1 MKGKQIWQRKN
12 LSGAEYPASAFKNCE
27 EMSRLCEKRA
37 DMTLV
42 IFSIII
48 QKPLTERRV
57 FEIKM
62 RTLRNIISRYMQTVT
77 LVLVV
82 LFLVVIFYIQA
93 VNERRQ
99 AYMSAIE
106 TFFQIE
112 QVLGENKEELA
123 DLKQVYR
130 ETCLHNAEA
139 IAYIIEESPSVLDS
153 LEELKRIATM
163 IEVDEIH
170 IFDVSGRIFSGTH
183 PLYYGYT
190 FDSGEQMSFFK
201 PMLEDKTLRLVQDI
215 TPNTAEKKM
224 MQYSALWSRD
234 GEFIVQVGMEPVN
247 VLKVTE
253 KNELSYIF
261 SLLRVNSEA
270 NYYAVRKEDG
280 KIAGSTDLSC
290 VEKDSLEIG
299 LNLKTIADND
309 NGFYGDVNGI
319 KSYCVFMESGENYI
333 GRVISC
339 KDMYQRVPST
349 MVWIAFCLIAAA
361 VILYYVVTCY
371 MNRYVVGGIHSINE
385 KLNIISQ
392 GNLDEVIDIQSSA
405 EFAELSRYINQMKQS
420 ILDNRRKITYIIGKT
435 KMPIG
440 VYEYNHYMKRVS
452 ISEHVPDILGL
463 KAGEYEHLSS
473 DYRVFQEFIIDLR
486 RNIVDDESCVYSCRE
501 RYVKLEEAEH
511 GGDVFGVIIDVT
523 QEILKRKKAE
533 DEREAKSRFFSN
545 MSHEIRTPIN
555 AVLGM
560 NEMILRE
567 ASDRQILTYAA
578 NIKSS
583 GKMLLFLIN
592 DILDI
597 SKIESGKMEIIP
609 VEYETPA
616 LIMDLWNVIY
626 LRAEEKGLEFF
637 VELDE
642 TLPRVLYG
650 DDVRMKQIV
659 TNLLTNAVKY
669 TPQGSVRLRIAYERQ
684 NDDELLL
691 KISVE
696 DTGIGIRKEDM
707 GGLFESFQRLDE
719 EKNRNIEGT
728 GLGMNI
734 TMSLLKMMGGDMKV
748 ESEYQKGSVFT
759 VIIPQKIV
767 NSEPA
772 GSFQRIQEKNAQYD
786 GSRQDSFTAPE
797 GRVLV
802 VDDNAMNLTVFKAL
816 LKRTKL
822 QTVTAESGKQCL
834 EYMQKQNFHIIFMDH
849 MMPEMDGIETLH
861 EIKKLAQHTDFPNK
875 DTPVVALTANAVSG
889 AKEMYLAEGFA
900 EFLTKPVNAELLEHT
915 ICKYLPRE
923 LIQKAQEPDGA
934 LKTEAG
940 DREYDSYLEQGVSVR
955 NGLKHSKG
963 DMEIY
968 LELVRMFLKDRSKM
982 QLLRQYLSV
991 HNMKDYAVLVH
1002 ALKGNARTLGA
1013 ERLADTAYEHEMH
1026 SRAGEEEYVTAHWG
1040 ELEQAWETALDTLK
1054 DIYEKYAPAQEET
1067 AVFDKDGGLLE
1078 LPQERL
1084 DEMAALIDD
1093 FKTDE
1098 AAGQMKE
1105 WLKSPLHPDMRQR
1118 LTDVLAAVEDEF
1130 DEDKAVWLLRGKM
1143 EDGEE

>member
-1 MKGKQIWQRKN
+1 
-12 LSGAEYPASAFKNCE
+12 
-27 EMSRLCEKRA
+27 
-37 DMTLV
+37 
-42 IFSIII
+42 
-48 QKPLTERRV
+48 
-57 FEIKM
+57 M
-62 RTLRNIISRYMQTVT
+62 RTLRNIISRYMQIVT
-77 LVLVV
+77 LLLVV
-82 LFLVVIFYIQA
+82 LFLVVIFYIQV
-93 VNERRQ
+93 VNEKRQ
-99 AYMSAIE
+99 TYMRAIE

-139 IAYIIEESPSVLDS
+139 IAYIIEEDTSVLDS
-153 LEELKRIATM
+153 VEELKKIATM

-170 IFDVSGRIFSGTH
+170 IFDTKGCIFSGTH

-201 PMLEDKTLRLVQDI
+201 PMIKDKSLRLVQDI
-215 TPNTAEKKM
+215 TPNTAEMKM

-234 GEFIVQVGMEPVN
+234 GKFIVQVGMEPVN
-247 VLKVTE
+247 VLKVTA

-261 SLLRVNSEA
+261 SLLRVNSDA
-270 NYYAVRKEDG
+270 NYYAINKEDG
-280 KIAGSTDLSC
+280 IIVGSTDLSC
-290 VEKDSLEIG
+290 VEKNSLEIG
-299 LNLKTIADND
+299 LDPETITVGN
-309 NGFYGDVNGI
+309 NGFYMDVNGI

-339 KDMYQRVPST
+339 KDMYRRIPST
-349 MVWIAFCLIAAA
+349 MVWIAFCLIAVA

-371 MNRYVVGGIHSINE
+371 MNKYVVEGIHSIND
-385 KLNIISQ
+385 KLNTISQ
-392 GNLDEVIDIQSSA
+392 GNLDEIVDIQSSA
-405 EFAELSRYINQMKQS
+405 ELAELSRYINQMKKS

-452 ISEHVPDILGL
+452 ISEHVPEILAL
-463 KAGEYEHLSS
+463 KAGEYERLSA
-473 DYRVFQEFIIDLR
+473 DYKVFQEFIIDLR

-511 GGDVFGVIIDVT
+511 SGDVFGVIIDVT
-523 QEILKRKKAE
+523 EEILKRKKIE
-533 DEREAKSRFFSN
+533 DEHEAKSRFLSN

-567 ASDRQILTYAA
+567 ASDGQILTYAA

-626 LRAEEKGLEFF
+626 LRAKEKELIFE
-637 VELDE
+637 VESDE
-642 TLPRVLYG
+642 TLPSRLYG

-669 TPQGSVRLRIAYERQ
+669 TPQGSVTLRIAYERQ

-691 KISVE
+691 KISVQ

-707 GGLFESFQRLDE
+707 GKLFESFQRLDE

-734 TMSLLKMMGGDMKV
+734 TMSLLKMMGGDMNV
-748 ESEYQKGSVFT
+748 ESEYQKGSTFT

-767 NSEPA
+767 SNEPA
-772 GSFQRIQEKNAQYD
+772 GSFQKMQEKNAQYD
-786 GSRQDSFTAPE
+786 GSKQGCFTAPE

-802 VDDNAMNLTVFKAL
+802 VDDNTMNLTVFKAL

-822 QTVTAESGKQCL
+822 QVVTAKSGEECL
-834 EYMQKQNFHIIFMDH
+834 EYVQDQKFHIIFMDH
-849 MMPEMDGIETLH
+849 MMPKMDGIETLH
-861 EIKKLAQHTDFPNK
+861 EIKKLAVHMDFPNK
-875 DTPVVALTANAVSG
+875 DTPVIALTANAVAG

-915 ICKYLPRE
+915 ICKYLPDE
-923 LIQKAQEPDGA
+923 LIQTAGEVHDDLETEDGV
-934 LKTEAG
+934 T
-940 DREYDSYLEQGVSVR
+940 EYDCYLEQGVSVR
-955 NGLKHSKG
+955 NGLKNSKG

-968 LELVRMFLKDRSKM
+968 MELVRIFLRDKNKM
-982 QLLRQYLSV
+982 ELLQQYLSM
-991 HNMKDYAVLVH
+991 HNMKDYAILVH

-1013 ERLADTAYEHEMH
+1013 DRLADLAYEHEMH
-1026 SRAGEEEYVTAHWG
+1026 SKADQEDYVTAHWG
-1040 ELEQAWETALDTLK
+1040 ELEQAWESALETFQN
-1054 DIYEKYAPAQEET
+1054 IYEKYAPAQEKADILDE
-1067 AVFDKDGGLLE
+1067 GELLE
-1078 LPQERL
+1078 LPQEKL

-1098 AAGQMKE
+1098 AVGQIKE
-1105 WLKSPLHPDMRQR
+1105 WLNSPLRQDMRSR
-1118 LTDVLAAVEDEF
+1118 LTDVLAAIEDEY
-1130 DEDKAVWLLRGKM
+1130 DDDKAIWLLRKNR
-1143 EDGEE
+1143 EDDKL

>member
-1 MKGKQIWQRKN
+1 
-12 LSGAEYPASAFKNCE
+12 
-27 EMSRLCEKRA
+27 
-37 DMTLV
+37 
-42 IFSIII
+42 
-48 QKPLTERRV
+48 
-57 FEIKM
+57 M
-62 RTLRNIISRYMQTVT
+62 RTLRNIISRYMQVVT
-77 LVLVV
+77 LLLVV
-82 LFLVVIFYIQA
+82 LFLVAILFIQV
-93 VNERRQ
+93 VNEQRQ

-130 ETCLHNAEA
+130 ATCLHNAEA
-139 IAYIIEESPSVLDS
+139 IAYIIKETPSVLDS
-153 LEELKRIATM
+153 VEELKKIATM

-170 IFDVSGRIFSGTH
+170 IFDTTGRIFSGTH
-183 PLYYGYT
+183 PSYYGYT

-201 PMLEDKTLRLVQDI
+201 PMLEDKSLSLVQEI
-215 TPNTAEKKM
+215 VPNTAEMKM
-224 MQYSALWSRD
+224 MQYSALWSQD
-234 GEFIVQVGMEPVN
+234 GKFIVQVGMEPVN

-261 SLLRVNSEA
+261 SLLRVNSDA
-270 NYYAVRKEDG
+270 NYYALDKETGD
-280 KIAGSTDLSC
+280 IVGSTDLSC
-290 VEKDSLEIG
+290 VEKNSMEIG
-299 LNLKTIADND
+299 LKLKTVATGG
-309 NGFYGDVNGI
+309 NGFFADVNGI
-319 KSYCVFMESGENYI
+319 KSFCVFMESGENYI

-339 KDMYQRVPST
+339 QDMYRRIPST
-349 MVWIAFCLIAAA
+349 MAWIAFCLIAVA

-371 MNRYVVGGIHSINE
+371 MNRYVVEGIHSIND

-392 GNLDEVIDIQSSA
+392 GNLDETIDIQSSA
-405 EFAELSRYINQMKQS
+405 ELAELSRYINQMKKS

-435 KMPIG
+435 RMPIG

-452 ISEHVPDILGL
+452 ISEHVPAILAL
-463 KAGEYEHLSS
+463 KAGEYERLSA
-473 DYRVFQEFIIDLR
+473 DYRIFQEFIIDLR
-486 RNIVDDESCVYSCRE
+486 RNIVDDESCVYSCRD
-501 RYVKLEEAEH
+501 RYVKLEEVEH
-511 GGDVFGVIIDVT
+511 NGDVFGVIIDVT
-523 QEILKRKKAE
+523 EEMLKRKKIE
-533 DEREAKSRFFSN
+533 DEREAKTRFLSN

-567 ASDRQILTYAA
+567 ASDGQILTYAA

-626 LRAEEKGLEFF
+626 LRAKEKELLFT
-637 VELDE
+637 VESDE

-669 TPQGSVRLRIAYERQ
+669 TPQGSVKLNITYERQ
-684 NDDELLL
+684 SGDGLLL
-691 KISVE
+691 KISVQ

-707 GGLFESFQRLDE
+707 GKLFESFQRLDE

-748 ESEYQKGSVFT
+748 DSEYQKGSTFT
-759 VIIPQKIV
+759 VIIPQKIIS
-767 NSEPA
+767 NEPA
-772 GSFQRIQEKNAQYD
+772 GSFLEIQEKNTRYNGRKQS
-786 GSRQDSFTAPE
+786 GFTAPQ

-802 VDDNAMNLTVFKAL
+802 VDDNTMNLTVFKAL

-822 QTVTAESGKQCL
+822 QVVTAESGKQCL
-834 EYMQKQNFHIIFMDH
+834 AYVQKQKFHMIFMDH

-861 EIKKLAQHTDFPNK
+861 EIKQLAMHTDFPNK
-875 DTPVVALTANAVSG
+875 DTPVIALTANAVAG
-889 AKEMYLAEGFA
+889 AREMYLAKGFE

-915 ICKYLPRE
+915 ICKYLPKE
-923 LIQKAQEPDGA
+923 LVQTVE
-934 LKTEAG
+934 EADSGPETGNGG
-940 DREYDSYLEQGVSVR
+940 DEYASELEQGVSIR

-968 LELVRMFLKDRSKM
+968 MELVRMFLGDKNKIK
-982 QLLRQYLSV
+982 LLRQYLAE
-991 HNMKDYAVLVH
+991 HNMKDYAIQVH

-1013 ERLADTAYEHEMH
+1013 DKLADIAYEHERH
-1026 SRAGEEEYVTAHWG
+1026 SKAGREEDVTACWG
-1040 ELEQAWETALDTLK
+1040 ELEQAFETTLETFA
-1054 DIYEKYAPAQEET
+1054 DIYETYGPAQEET
-1067 AVFDKDGGLLE
+1067 DIPDDGGRME
-1078 LPQERL
+1078 LPQEKL
-1084 DEMAALIDD
+1084 DEMARLIDD
-1093 FKTDE
+1093 FKTKE
-1098 AAGQMKE
+1098 AVDQIKK
-1105 WLKSPLHPDMRQR
+1105 WLDSPLRKDVKLR
-1118 LTDVLAAVEDEF
+1118 LTDVLSAIEDEF
-1130 DEDKAVWLLRGKM
+1130 DEDKAIGLLKQNM
-1143 EDGEE
+1143 EDDK

>member
-1 MKGKQIWQRKN
+1 
-12 LSGAEYPASAFKNCE
+12 
-27 EMSRLCEKRA
+27 
-37 DMTLV
+37 
-42 IFSIII
+42 
-48 QKPLTERRV
+48 
-57 FEIKM
+57 M
-62 RTLRNIISRYMQTVT
+62 RTLRNIISRYMQIVT
-77 LVLVV
+77 LLLVV
-82 LFLVVIFYIQA
+82 LFLVVIFCIQV

-139 IAYIIEESPSVLDS
+139 IAYIIEENPSVLDS
-153 LEELKRIATM
+153 VEELKKIATM

-170 IFDVSGRIFSGTH
+170 IFDAEGRIFSGTH

-201 PMLEDKTLRLVQDI
+201 PMLEDKTIRIVQDI
-215 TPNTAEKKM
+215 TPNTAELKM
-224 MQYSALWSRD
+224 MQYSALWSHD

-247 VLKVTE
+247 VLKVTA

-261 SLLRVNSEA
+261 SLLRVNSDA
-270 NYYAVRKEDG
+270 NYYAINKENG
-280 KIAGSTDLSC
+280 NIVGSTDLSC
-290 VEKDSLEIG
+290 VEKDSMEIG
-299 LNLKTIADND
+299 LNLNTIAADN
-309 NGFYGDVNGI
+309 NGFYADINGI
-319 KSYCVFMESGENYI
+319 KSYCVFMKSGENYI

-339 KDMYQRVPST
+339 WDMFRRIPST
-349 MVWIAFCLIAAA
+349 MVWIAFCLIAVA

-371 MNRYVVGGIHSINE
+371 MNKYVVEGIHSIND

-392 GNLDEVIDIQSSA
+392 GNLDEIVDIQSS
-405 EFAELSRYINQMKQS
+405 EELAELSRYINQMKKS

-463 KAGEYEHLSS
+463 EAGEYEYLSA

-501 RYVKLEEAEH
+501 RYVKLEEVEH
-511 GGDVFGVIIDVT
+511 SGDVFGVIIDVT
-523 QEILKRKKAE
+523 EEILKRKKIE
-533 DEREAKSRFFSN
+533 DEHEAKSRFLSS

-567 ASDRQILTYAA
+567 ATDGQILTYAA

-616 LIMDLWNVIY
+616 LITDLWNVIY
-626 LRAEEKGLEFF
+626 LRAKEKELAFE
-637 VELDE
+637 VESDE

-669 TPQGSVRLRIAYERQ
+669 TPKGSVRLRIAYERQ

-691 KISVE
+691 KISVQ
-696 DTGIGIRKEDM
+696 DTGIGIREEDM
-707 GGLFESFQRLDE
+707 GKLFESFQRLDE

-748 ESEYQKGSVFT
+748 ESEYQKGSTFT
-759 VIIPQKIV
+759 VIVPQKIV
-767 NSEPA
+767 SHEPA
-772 GSFQRIQEKNAQYD
+772 GSFQQMQEKNAQYD
-786 GSRQDSFTAPE
+786 GSRQSSFTAPK

-802 VDDNAMNLTVFKAL
+802 VDDNTMNLTVFKAL

-822 QTVTAESGKQCL
+822 QVVTAESGEQCL
-834 EYMQKQNFHIIFMDH
+834 EYVQKQKFHMIFMDH

-861 EIKKLAQHTDFPNK
+861 EIKKLAVHMDCPNK
-875 DTPVVALTANAVSG
+875 DTPVIVLTANAIAG
-889 AKEMYLAEGFA
+889 AKEMYLAEGFEA
-900 EFLTKPVNAELLEHT
+900 FLTKPINAELLEHI
-915 ICKYLPRE
+915 ICKYLPKE
-923 LIQKAQEPDGA
+923 LIQAEGEADSD
-934 LKTEAG
+934 LDTEIG
-940 DREYDSYLEQGVSVR
+940 GSEYDSDLERGVSVR

-968 LELVRMFLKDRSKM
+968 MELVRMFLRDQNKM
-982 QLLRQYLSV
+982 ELLRQYLSE
-991 HNMKDYAVLVH
+991 HNMKDYAILVH

-1013 ERLADTAYEHEMH
+1013 DQLADLAYEHETH
-1026 SRAGEEEYVTAHWG
+1026 SKAGQEDYAAAHWG
-1040 ELEQAWETALDTLK
+1040 ELEQAWETALDTFK

-1067 AVFDKDGGLLE
+1067 DIFDDGELLS

-1098 AAGQMKE
+1098 AAEQIKE
-1105 WLKSPLHPDMRQR
+1105 WLHSPLHQDLRRR
-1118 LTDVLAAVEDEF
+1118 LTDVLAAIEDEF
-1130 DEDKAVWLLRGKM
+1130 DDDKAIWLLKNNV
-1143 EDGEE
+1143 EDDKL

>member
-1 MKGKQIWQRKN
+1 
-12 LSGAEYPASAFKNCE
+12 
-27 EMSRLCEKRA
+27 
-37 DMTLV
+37 
-42 IFSIII
+42 
-48 QKPLTERRV
+48 
-57 FEIKM
+57 M
-62 RTLRNIISRYMQTVT
+62 RTLRNIISRYMQIVT
-77 LVLVV
+77 LLLVV
-82 LFLVVIFYIQA
+82 LFLVVIFCIQV

-139 IAYIIEESPSVLDS
+139 IAYIIEENPSVLDS
-153 LEELKRIATM
+153 VEELKKIATM

-170 IFDVSGRIFSGTH
+170 IFDAKGRIFSGTH
-183 PLYYGYT
+183 PLYYDYT

-201 PMLEDKTLRLVQDI
+201 PMLEDKSLKLVQDI
-215 TPNTAEKKM
+215 APNTAEMKM
-224 MQYSALWSRD
+224 MQYSALWSQD

-261 SLLRVNSEA
+261 SLLRVNSDA
-270 NYYAVRKEDG
+270 NYYAIHKENG
-280 KIAGSTDLSC
+280 NIVGSTDLSC
-290 VEKDSLEIG
+290 VEKDSQEIG
-299 LNLKTIADND
+299 LEIKTIAADS
-309 NGFYGDVNGI
+309 NGFYADVNGI

-339 KDMYQRVPST
+339 KDMFSRVPST
-349 MVWIAFCLIAAA
+349 MIWIAFCLIAVA

-371 MNRYVVGGIHSINE
+371 MNKYVVEGIHSIND

-392 GNLDEVIDIQSSA
+392 GNLDEIVDIQSS
-405 EFAELSRYINQMKQS
+405 EELAELSRYINQMKKS

-440 VYEYNHYMKRVS
+440 VYEYNHYMKRVN
-452 ISEHVPDILGL
+452 ISEHIPDILGL
-463 KAGEYEHLSS
+463 KAEEYEHLSA

-501 RYVKLEEAEH
+501 RYVKLEEVEH
-511 GGDVFGVIIDVT
+511 SGDVFGVIIDVT
-523 QEILKRKKAE
+523 EEILKRKKIE
-533 DEREAKSRFFSN
+533 GEREAKTRFLSN

-567 ASDRQILTYAA
+567 AADKQILTYAA

-616 LIMDLWNVIY
+616 LVIDLWNVIY
-626 LRAEEKGLEFF
+626 LRAKEKELAFE
-637 VELDE
+637 VEADE

-669 TPQGSVRLRIAYERQ
+669 TPKGSVRLRIAYERQ
-684 NDDELLL
+684 NHEELLL
-691 KISVE
+691 KISVQ

-707 GGLFESFQRLDE
+707 GKLFESFQRLDE

-748 ESEYQKGSVFT
+748 ESEYQKGSTFT
-759 VIIPQKIV
+759 VIIPQKII

-772 GSFQRIQEKNAQYD
+772 GSFQKMQEKNAQYD
-786 GSRQDSFTAPE
+786 GSRQRSFTAPK

-802 VDDNAMNLTVFKAL
+802 VDDNTMNLTVFKAL

-822 QTVTAESGKQCL
+822 QVVTAESGEQCL
-834 EYMQKQNFHIIFMDH
+834 AYVQQQKFHMIFMDH
-849 MMPEMDGIETLH
+849 MMPDMDGIETLQ
-861 EIKKLAQHTDFPNK
+861 EIKRLAVHMDFPNR
-875 DTPVVALTANAVSG
+875 DTPVIALTANAVAG
-889 AKEMYLAEGFA
+889 AKEMYLAEGFE
-900 EFLTKPVNAELLEHT
+900 EFLTKPINAELLEYT
-915 ICKYLPRE
+915 ICKYLPKECIHTEEAERDLE
-923 LIQKAQEPDGA
+923 TGDGSN
-934 LKTEAG
+934 G
-940 DREYDSYLEQGVSVR
+940 YDSNGHDSDGYDRYLEQGVSVR

-963 DMEIY
+963 DMATY
-968 LELVRMFLKDRSKM
+968 LELVRMFLRDQNKM
-982 QLLRQYLSV
+982 ELLRQYLSM
-991 HNMKDYAVLVH
+991 HNMKDYAILVH

-1013 ERLADTAYEHEMH
+1013 EQLADLAYEHETH
-1026 SRAGEEEYVTAHWG
+1026 SKAGQEDYAAAHWK
-1040 ELEQAWETALDTLK
+1040 ELEQAWKTALETFGA
-1054 DIYEKYAPAQEET
+1054 IYEKYAPAQEET
-1067 AVFDKDGGLLE
+1067 DSFDDGELLN
-1078 LPQERL
+1078 LPQESL
-1084 DEMAALIDD
+1084 DEMAELIDD

-1098 AAGQMKE
+1098 AADQIKE
-1105 WLKSPLHPDMRQR
+1105 WLKNPLHQDMRRR
-1118 LTDVLAAVEDEF
+1118 LTDVLAAIEDEY
-1130 DEDKAVWLLRGKM
+1130 DEDKAIWLLKNNR
-1143 EDGEE
+1143 EEENDDR

>member
-1 MKGKQIWQRKN
+1 
-12 LSGAEYPASAFKNCE
+12 
-27 EMSRLCEKRA
+27 
-37 DMTLV
+37 
-42 IFSIII
+42 
-48 QKPLTERRV
+48 
-57 FEIKM
+57 M
-62 RTLRNIISRYMQTVT
+62 RTLRNIISRYMQIVT
-77 LVLVV
+77 LLLVV
-82 LFLVVIFYIQA
+82 LFLVVIFCIQV

-139 IAYIIEESPSVLDS
+139 IAYIIEENPSVLDS
-153 LEELKRIATM
+153 VEELKKIATM

-170 IFDVSGRIFSGTH
+170 IFDAKGRIFSGTH
-183 PLYYGYT
+183 PLYYDYT

-201 PMLEDKTLRLVQDI
+201 PMLEDKSLKLVQDI
-215 TPNTAEKKM
+215 APNTAEMKM
-224 MQYSALWSRD
+224 MQYSALWSQD

-261 SLLRVNSEA
+261 SLLRVNSDA
-270 NYYAVRKEDG
+270 NYYAIHKENG
-280 KIAGSTDLSC
+280 NIVGSTDLSC
-290 VEKDSLEIG
+290 VEKDSQEIG
-299 LNLKTIADND
+299 LEIKTIAADS
-309 NGFYGDVNGI
+309 NGFYADVNGI

-339 KDMYQRVPST
+339 KDMFSRVPST
-349 MVWIAFCLIAAA
+349 MIWIAFCLIAVA

-371 MNRYVVGGIHSINE
+371 MNKYVVEGIHSIND

-392 GNLDEVIDIQSSA
+392 GNLDEIVDIQSS
-405 EFAELSRYINQMKQS
+405 EELAELSRYINQMKKS

-440 VYEYNHYMKRVS
+440 VYEYNHYMKRVN
-452 ISEHVPDILGL
+452 ISEHIPDILGL
-463 KAGEYEHLSS
+463 KAEEYEHLSA

-486 RNIVDDESCVYSCRE
+486 RNTVDDESCVYSCRE
-501 RYVKLEEAEH
+501 RYVKLEEVEH
-511 GGDVFGVIIDVT
+511 SGDVFGVIIDVT
-523 QEILKRKKAE
+523 EEILKRKKIE
-533 DEREAKSRFFSN
+533 GEREAKTRFLSN

-567 ASDRQILTYAA
+567 AADKQILTYAA

-616 LIMDLWNVIY
+616 LVIDLWNVIY
-626 LRAEEKGLEFF
+626 LRAKEKELAFE
-637 VELDE
+637 VEADE

-669 TPQGSVRLRIAYERQ
+669 TPKGSVRLRIAYERQ
-684 NDDELLL
+684 NHEELLL
-691 KISVE
+691 KISVQ

-707 GGLFESFQRLDE
+707 GKLFESFQRLDE

-748 ESEYQKGSVFT
+748 ESEYQKGSTFT
-759 VIIPQKIV
+759 VIIPQKII

-772 GSFQRIQEKNAQYD
+772 GSFQKMQEKNAQYD
-786 GSRQDSFTAPE
+786 GSRQSSFTAPK

-802 VDDNAMNLTVFKAL
+802 VDDNTMNLTVFKAL

-822 QTVTAESGKQCL
+822 QVVTAESGEQCL
-834 EYMQKQNFHIIFMDH
+834 AYVQQQKFHMIFMDH
-849 MMPEMDGIETLH
+849 MMPDMDGIETLQ
-861 EIKKLAQHTDFPNK
+861 EIKRLAVHMDFPNR
-875 DTPVVALTANAVSG
+875 DTPVIALTANAVAG
-889 AKEMYLAEGFA
+889 AKEMYLAEGFE
-900 EFLTKPVNAELLEHT
+900 EFLTKPINAELLEYT
-915 ICKYLPRE
+915 ICKYLPKECIHTEEAERDLE
-923 LIQKAQEPDGA
+923 TGDGSN
-934 LKTEAG
+934 G
-940 DREYDSYLEQGVSVR
+940 YDSNGHDSDGYDRYLEQGVSVR

-963 DMEIY
+963 DMATY
-968 LELVRMFLKDRSKM
+968 LELVRMFLRDQNKM
-982 QLLRQYLSV
+982 ELLRQYLSM
-991 HNMKDYAVLVH
+991 HNMKDYAILVH

-1013 ERLADTAYEHEMH
+1013 EQLADLAYEHETH
-1026 SRAGEEEYVTAHWG
+1026 SKAGQEDYAAAHWK
-1040 ELEQAWETALDTLK
+1040 ELEQAWKTALETFGA
-1054 DIYEKYAPAQEET
+1054 IYEKYAPAQEET
-1067 AVFDKDGGLLE
+1067 DSFDDGELLN
-1078 LPQERL
+1078 LPQESL
-1084 DEMAALIDD
+1084 DEMAELIDD

-1098 AAGQMKE
+1098 AADQIKE
-1105 WLKSPLHPDMRQR
+1105 WLKNPLHQDMRRR
-1118 LTDVLAAVEDEF
+1118 LTDVLAAIEDEY
-1130 DEDKAVWLLRGKM
+1130 DEDKAIWLLKNNR
-1143 EDGEE
+1143 EEENDDR

>member
-1 MKGKQIWQRKN
+1 
-12 LSGAEYPASAFKNCE
+12 
-27 EMSRLCEKRA
+27 
-37 DMTLV
+37 
-42 IFSIII
+42 
-48 QKPLTERRV
+48 
-57 FEIKM
+57 M
-62 RTLRNIISRYMQTVT
+62 RTLRNIISRYMQIVT
-77 LVLVV
+77 LLLVV
-82 LFLVVIFYIQA
+82 LFLLVIFYIQ
-93 VNERRQ
+93 VINERRQ
-99 AYMSAIE
+99 AYVSAVE

-123 DLKQVYR
+123 DLKQVYQK
-130 ETCLHNAEA
+130 TCLHNAEA
-139 IAYIIEESPSVLDS
+139 IAYIIEESPSVLES
-153 LEELKRIATM
+153 VEELKKIATM

-170 IFDVSGRIFSGTH
+170 IFDTTGRIFSGTH

-190 FDSGEQMSFFK
+190 FESGEQMSFFE
-201 PMLEDKTLRLVQDI
+201 PMLEDKSLSLVQDI
-215 TPNTAEKKM
+215 VPNTAEKKM

-234 GEFIVQVGMEPVN
+234 KKFIVQVGMEPVN

-270 NYYAVRKEDG
+270 NYYAIDKESG
-280 KIAGSTDLSC
+280 NIVGSTDLSC
-290 VEKDSLEIG
+290 VKKSSSEIG
-299 LNLKTIADND
+299 LDFKTVTND
-309 NGFYGDVNGI
+309 SNGFYSDVNGI
-319 KSYCVFMESGENYI
+319 KSYCVFMKSGENYI

-339 KDMYQRVPST
+339 HDMYQRVPST
-349 MVWIAFCLIAAA
+349 MAWIAFCLIAVA

-371 MNRYVVGGIHSINE
+371 MNKYVVEGIQSINE
-385 KLNIISQ
+385 KLSIISQ
-392 GNLDEVIDIQSSA
+392 GNLDEIVDIQSSA
-405 EFAELSRYINQMKQS
+405 ELAELSRYINQMKMS

-435 KMPIG
+435 KMPVG

-452 ISEHVPDILGL
+452 ISEHVPEILAL
-463 KAGEYEHLSS
+463 KAGEYERLSS
-473 DYRVFQEFIIDLR
+473 DYKVFQEFIIDLR
-486 RNIVDDESCVYSCRE
+486 RNIVENESCVYTCRE

-511 GGDVFGVIIDVT
+511 NGDVFGVIIDVT
-523 QEILKRKKAE
+523 EEMEKRKKIE
-533 DEREAKSRFFSN
+533 DEREAKSRFLSN

-567 ASDRQILTYAA
+567 AEDEQILTYAA

-609 VEYETPA
+609 VEYETSA
-616 LIMDLWNVIY
+616 LMMDLWNVIY
-626 LRAEEKGLEFF
+626 LRAKEKKLAFSIES
-637 VELDE
+637 DE

-650 DDVRMKQIV
+650 DDVRMKQVV

-669 TPQGSVRLRIAYERQ
+669 TPKGSVRLQIAYERQ
-684 NDDELLL
+684 NDEQLLV
-691 KISVE
+691 KISVH

-707 GGLFESFQRLDE
+707 GKLFESFQRLDE

-734 TMSLLKMMGGDMKV
+734 TMSLLKMMGGDMEV

-772 GSFQRIQEKNAQYD
+772 GSFQKIQENNTWHRE
-786 GSRQDSFTAPE
+786 SRQGSFEAPE

-802 VDDNAMNLTVFKAL
+802 VDDNKMNLTVFQAL

-834 EYMQKQNFHIIFMDH
+834 ESVQKQKFHIIFMDH

-861 EIKKLAQHTDFPNK
+861 EIKKLAKNKEFLNK
-875 DTPVVALTANAVSG
+875 DTPVIALTANTVAG
-889 AKEMYLAEGFA
+889 AKEMYLSEGFE

-915 ICKYLPRE
+915 ICKYLPKELVQTVRE
-923 LIQKAQEPDGA
+923 ADSQTDN
-934 LKTEAG
+934 TSS
-940 DREYDSYLEQGVSVR
+940 EYDSEWKQGVSVK

-968 LELVRMFLKDRSKM
+968 MELVRMFLKDNDKM
-982 QLLRQYLSV
+982 KLLRQYLSD
-991 HNMKDYAVLVH
+991 HNMKDYAVQVH

-1013 ERLADTAYEHEMH
+1013 DRLADIAYEHEMH
-1026 SRAGEEEYVTAHWG
+1026 SKAGREDDVTAHWE
-1040 ELEQAWETALDTLK
+1040 ELEQAWTAALETFK
-1054 DIYEKYAPAQEET
+1054 GMYEKYAPHPVQEET
-1067 AVFDKDGGLLE
+1067 DIDEGELSELSREELDK
-1078 LPQERL
+1078 
-1084 DEMAALIDD
+1084 AAQLIDD

-1098 AAGQMKE
+1098 AADQIKK
-1105 WLKSPLHPDMRQR
+1105 WLLSPLKKDMKQL

-1130 DEDKAVWLLRGKM
+1130 DEDKAVSLLKKYG
-1143 EDGEE
+1143 EDKKL

>member
-1 MKGKQIWQRKN
+1 
-12 LSGAEYPASAFKNCE
+12 
-27 EMSRLCEKRA
+27 
-37 DMTLV
+37 
-42 IFSIII
+42 
-48 QKPLTERRV
+48 
-57 FEIKM
+57 M
-62 RTLRNIISRYMQTVT
+62 RTLKNIISRYMQVVT
-77 LVLVV
+77 LLLVV
-82 LFLVVIFYIQA
+82 LFLVAIFYFQV

-99 AYMSAIE
+99 AYVSAME
-106 TFFQIE
+106 TFCQIE

-123 DLKQVYR
+123 DTKQVYR
-130 ETCLHNAEA
+130 RTCLHNAEA
-139 IAYIIEESPSVLDS
+139 IAYIIEENPAVLDS
-153 LEELKRIATM
+153 VEELKKIATM

-170 IFDVSGRIFSGTH
+170 IFDTSGRIFSGTH
-183 PLYYGYT
+183 PLYYDYT
-190 FDSGEQMSFFK
+190 FDSGEQMKFFK
-201 PMLEDKTLRLVQDI
+201 PMLRDKSLSLVQDI
-215 TPNTAEKKM
+215 TPNTAEMKM
-224 MQYSALWSRD
+224 MQYSALWSHD

-261 SLLRVNSEA
+261 SLLRVNSDA
-270 NYYAVRKEDG
+270 NYYAIQKENG
-280 KIAGSTDLSC
+280 TIVGSTDLSC
-290 VEKDSLEIG
+290 VEKNSLDIG
-299 LNLKTIADND
+299 LDLKTVMDDNH
-309 NGFYGDVNGI
+309 GFYTKINGI

-333 GRVISC
+333 GRVIPC

-349 MVWIAFCLIAAA
+349 MAWIAFCLIAVA

-371 MNRYVVGGIHSINE
+371 MNRYVVEGIHKIND
-385 KLNIISQ
+385 KLNTISQ
-392 GNLDEVIDIQSSA
+392 GNLDETVDIQSSV
-405 EFAELSRYINQMKQS
+405 ELAELSRYINQMKRS

-452 ISEHVPDILGL
+452 ISEHVPEILAL
-463 KAGEYEHLSS
+463 KTGEYERLSA
-473 DYRVFQEFIIDLR
+473 DYRIFQEFIIDLR

-501 RYVKLEEAEH
+501 RYVKLEEVEH
-511 GGDVFGVIIDVT
+511 NGDVFGVVIDVT
-523 QEILKRKKAE
+523 EEIVKRKKIE
-533 DEREAKSRFFSN
+533 GEREAKSRFLSN

-567 ASDRQILTYAA
+567 AQDRQILTYAA

-626 LRAEEKGLEFF
+626 LRAKEKELVFD
-637 VELDE
+637 VESDE

-691 KISVE
+691 KISVQ

-707 GGLFESFQRLDE
+707 GRLFDSFQRLDE

-748 ESEYQKGSVFT
+748 ESEYQKGSTFT
-759 VIIPQKIV
+759 VIIPQKIIS
-767 NSEPA
+767 SEPA
-772 GSFQRIQEKNAQYD
+772 GSFRKIQEQNAQYN
-786 GSRQDSFTAPE
+786 GSRQSSFIAPK
-797 GRVLV
+797 GQVLV

-822 QTVTAESGKQCL
+822 QVVTAESGKQCL
-834 EYMQKQNFHIIFMDH
+834 EYVQKQRFHIIFMDH

-861 EIKKLAQHTDFPNK
+861 EIKKLAQRMDFPNK
-875 DTPVVALTANAVSG
+875 DTPVIALTANAVAG
-889 AKEMYLAEGFA
+889 VREMYLAEGFE
-900 EFLTKPVNAELLEHT
+900 EFLTKPVNAELMEQT
-915 ICKYLPRE
+915 ICKYLPQE
-923 LIQKAQEPDGA
+923 LIQAVREADPDPDTGNGA
-934 LKTEAG
+934 GTF
-940 DREYDSYLEQGVSVR
+940 DSYLEQGISVR
-955 NGLKHSKG
+955 NGLGHSKG

-968 LELVRMFLKDRSKM
+968 LELVRIFLRDKNKM
-982 QLLRQYLSV
+982 ELLRQDLSG
-991 HNMKDYAVLVH
+991 HNMKDYAIQVH

-1013 ERLADTAYEHEMH
+1013 DKLADIAYEHEMH
-1026 SRAGEEEYVTAHWG
+1026 SKAGQEDYIAAHWG
-1040 ELEQAWETALDTLK
+1040 ELEQTWKTVWETFQ
-1054 DIYEKYAPAQEET
+1054 DIYERYAPAKEET
-1067 AVFDKDGGLLE
+1067 NSSDDGEWME
-1078 LPQERL
+1078 LSQDRL

-1093 FKTDE
+1093 FKTD
-1098 AAGQMKE
+1098 AAVEQIKE
-1105 WLKSPLHPDMRQR
+1105 WLKSPLHQDMKRR
-1118 LTDVLAAVEDEF
+1118 LTDVLAAIEDEY
-1130 DEDKAVWLLRGKM
+1130 DDDKAIGLLKKNM
-1143 EDGEE
+1143 EDDKR